1 MKKVFLLLALA
12 AVAVC
17 FNATATYA
25 QSTAL
30 KGIKDDSDFYKFAT
44 LVRQANMDAMLA
56 ALGSFTMFAPDNTTF
71 REMPGGKLDSIS
83 ADPAKLAT
91 LLKAHIVKGKFTT
104 NEIIKKLT
112 LGKGKTTLTNLLGQT
127 LKLSRTPDNKLLI
140 TDANGDQVHFLAF
153 DMPDAHGVIHGI
165 DHLLV
170 GGK

>member
-1 MKKVFLLLALA
+1 MKKVFFLLVLAT
-12 AVAVC
+12 VAVGLSK
-17 FNATATYA
+17 TYA

-44 LVRQANMDAMLA
+44 LVRQANMDATLN

-71 REMPGGKLDSIS
+71 REMPGDKLDSIA
-83 ADPAKLAT
+83 ADPAKLTA

-170 GGK
+170 AGK